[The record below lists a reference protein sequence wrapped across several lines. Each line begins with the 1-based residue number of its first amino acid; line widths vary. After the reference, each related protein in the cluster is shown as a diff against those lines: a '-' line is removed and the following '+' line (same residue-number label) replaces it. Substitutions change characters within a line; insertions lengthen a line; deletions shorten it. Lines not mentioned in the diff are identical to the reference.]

1 MVSLR
6 WAYIRI
12 VTGTI
17 VGGALGF
24 YTMHRIE
31 TSYKERRK
39 EELQRY
45 QNEMKR
51 RQQEEQHDSSDLW
64 TDS

>member
-17 VGGALGF
+17 VGGVLGF

-39 EELQRY
+39 EELKRY
-45 QNEMKR
+45 QNELKR
-51 RQQEEQHDSSDLW
+51 TQQEEQQDHSDLR